1 MKAVDELLCGVQ
13 SSEDETE
20 CVEEVEILMEDEEEK
35 VERGRKSK
43 VGREGEGKLLRGGGR
58 QAIHRGI

>member
-20 CVEEVEILMEDEEEK
+20 CVEEVEILMEDEVEK
-35 VERGRKSK
+35 VERGKEEKGGSEDG
-43 VGREGEGKLLRGGGR
+43 VSPEKLSLP
-58 QAIHRGI
+58 